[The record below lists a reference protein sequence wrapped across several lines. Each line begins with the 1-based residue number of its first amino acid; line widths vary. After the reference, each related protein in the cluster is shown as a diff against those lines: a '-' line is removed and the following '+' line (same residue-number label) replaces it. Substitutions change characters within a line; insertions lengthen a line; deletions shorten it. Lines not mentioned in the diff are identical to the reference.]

1 MKSIDQY
8 KVNLAKAIRTAIVQH
23 IAYTPEKETIFI
35 EHTAITGELS
45 IWIDGKYKVAISHLC
60 PLEKEAQKMEQA

>member
-1 MKSIDQY
+1 MKTIDQY

-35 EHTAITGELS
+35 EHNALTGELS
-45 IWIDGKYKVAISHLC
+45 IWIDGKYKVEISKLC
-60 PLEKEAQKMEQA
+60 PIESEAQKMEKL